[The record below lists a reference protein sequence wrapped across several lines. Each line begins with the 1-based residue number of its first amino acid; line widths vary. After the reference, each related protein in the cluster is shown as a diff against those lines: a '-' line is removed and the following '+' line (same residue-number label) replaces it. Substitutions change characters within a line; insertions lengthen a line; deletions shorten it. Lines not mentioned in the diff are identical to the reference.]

1 MIEKQLVVAMMCL
14 AALNFPAAADDWPT
28 YQHDTYRSGTAT
40 DSFQPPLNEIWRH
53 RSIQPP
59 QPAWP
64 DPAVHDFAVKR
75 GRIHRPRATYD
86 RAFHTSIAG
95 GLVFFGSSADDRIV
109 ALDAATGTER
119 WSFTTGGPVRLA
131 PALSDGRVY
140 AGSDDGC
147 VYCLNAADGSP
158 IWKYS
163 PAPDAR
169 WIPGNG
175 RIVSACPIR
184 TGVAVK
190 DGLVYFGAGLFPEE
204 GVYLCAL
211 DAATGREIWKISP
224 DPVEF
229 IRRFSSEKAD
239 RNYALS
245 PQGYLLASDRKLY
258 IPTGRTSP
266 VAVNLATGDIEGML
280 ECPGGEGGTYA
291 LLTQDTIVSGPGTRL
306 SAFDAA
312 TQEPVATFPG
322 RCILV
327 QGETSYLLSDDSIA
341 ALDRAKYREN
351 VARQNDLRKQRR
363 TLRDAI
369 KSMAETDR
377 PAATQQLAGVE
388 KTINELRGTEYAWRK
403 PCPESYAMILA
414 GGLLIVGSQNQVR
427 AVRSSDGETVWS
439 SPVDGKAYGLAA
451 ANGRL
456 FVSTDTGS
464 IHCFA
469 AGPAP
474 VSAPPAPPAVS
485 AASADVRSAAS
496 FIINTAGGRQ
506 GYCLDLG
513 CQTGALGLEIA
524 RNSGLKV
531 VAVDDETAIAGIRAE
546 LAGTGLYGANFAAIP
561 APLEKLPFTD
571 YIADAI
577 VSERALPNGCPPFPP
592 QEAARLLRP
601 YTGVLFLKY
610 TPETTAIVKN
620 WAGQVSGCGMIIDDG
635 SWLVLRRGPLP
646 GAGEWTHQYAD
657 PGNSG
662 CSGDAIVSAPARLQW
677 FGLPGPRPMV
687 DRHHRAMPPLV
698 KNGRMFIPGD
708 NCIIATDAYNG
719 SPLWELETPDNR
731 RLANPRDSGHMA
743 ADDDLLYVAVHDEC
757 WVLDAATGERVATYQ
772 APQLAAD
779 GKRNWGYI
787 AVVGDFL
794 LGSGQRPDASYT
806 TMSTLGDFEIQ
817 WGDFK
822 RLITSDYLFCMDRRS
837 GNLLWS
843 RGGGL
848 FIHSAIAA
856 GAGRLYFIES
866 HSRTAGRDRNGR
878 SNLDVL
884 WDNSPSMLAVD
895 LATGKPEWEIPVDFS
910 LCRHIVYISYA
921 NDTLLVTGSGNREEC
936 AWYYLYAFDAPTGR
950 PLWQANHPNNK
961 GGIGGDHGEQIHHPV
976 IVGGIVYAEPV
987 AYALRTGVRVDPS
1000 GAAAEWV
1007 LEKREGC
1014 GAVSASAHCLFYRDG
1029 HPCAHNLKPEGPRT
1043 KLNHITRPGCWI
1055 NIIPAGGLILIPEAS
1070 SGCSC
1075 PYPLQTSLAYLP
1087 LN

>member
-1 MIEKQLVVAMMCL
+1 MIEKQLVAGLVCVVAL
-14 AALNFPAAADDWPT
+14 IFPAVAEDWPT
-28 YQHDTYRSGTAT
+28 YGHDTYRSGTT
-40 DSFQPPLNEIWRH
+40 DEPIQPPLIEIWRYQ
-53 RSIQPP
+53 SLQPP

-64 DPAVHDFAVKR
+64 DPAVHDFAVKG
-75 GRIHRPRATYD
+75 GRIHRPRAIYD
-86 RAFHTSIAG
+86 RAFHTSISG

-109 ALDAATGTER
+109 ALDAGTGVER

-131 PALSDGRVY
+131 PAVVKGRVY

-147 VYCLNAADGSP
+147 VYCLNAADGAP

-175 RIVSACPIR
+175 RIISACPIR
-184 TGVAVK
+184 TGVAWK
-190 DGLVYFGAGLFPEE
+190 DGVVYFGAGLFPEE

-211 DAATGREIWKISP
+211 DARSGREIWKVSP
-224 DPVEF
+224 DPMDF

-239 RNYALS
+239 RRFALS

-266 VAVNLATGDIEGML
+266 VAVNLATGEIEGML

-291 LLTQDTIVSGPGTRL
+291 LLTRDTIVSGPGTRL
-306 SAFDAA
+306 SAFDAV

-327 QGETSYLLSDDSIA
+327 QGETSYLLSDEWIA

-363 TLRDAI
+363 RLRDAI
-369 KSMAETDR
+369 KTMAETER
-377 PAATQQLAGVE
+377 AAATQELAGVE
-388 KTINELRGTEYAWRK
+388 KALKELRGSEYTWQK

-414 GGLLIVGSQNQVR
+414 GGLLIVGSENEVR
-427 AVRSSDGETVWS
+427 ALRSSDGETVWS
-439 SPVDGKAYGLAA
+439 SSVDGKAYGLAA
-451 ANGRL
+451 ANGKL
-456 FVSTDTGS
+456 LVSTDTGV

-474 VSAPPAPPAVS
+474 GSVPSTLPAYPKAIAEVT
-485 AASADVRSAAS
+485 AAAS
-496 FIINTAGGRQ
+496 FVIKTAGGRQ

-513 CQTGALGLEIA
+513 CQTGALALEIA
-524 RNSGLKV
+524 RNSGLRV
-531 VAVDDETAIAGIRAE
+531 VAVDDEQAVSRMRAE
-546 LAGTGLYGANFAAIP
+546 LAGTGLYGTKVAAM
-561 APLEKLPFTD
+561 ASALDRLRFTN
-571 YIADAI
+571 YIADVI
-577 VSERALPNGCPPFPP
+577 VSERTLPNGCPPFAPE
-592 QEAARLLRP
+592 EAGRLLRP
-601 YTGVLFLKY
+601 YTGVLFVKY
-610 TPETTAIVKN
+610 TPETAAVVKD
-620 WAGQVSGCGMIIDDG
+620 WAGNVAGCDIAVDDG
-635 SWLVLRRGPLP
+635 SWLVLWRGPLP

-662 CSGDAIVSAPARLQW
+662 CSGDTIISAPARLQW

-698 KNGRMFIPGD
+698 KNGRMFVPGD
-708 NCIIATDAYNG
+708 NCIIAADAYNG
-719 SPLWELETPDNR
+719 TPLWELETPDNR

-743 ADDDLLYVAVHDEC
+743 AADDLLYVAVHDEC

-772 APQLAAD
+772 APQLAGD

-794 LGSGQRPDASYT
+794 LGSGQKPDASYT

-822 RLITSDYLFCMDRRS
+822 RLVTSDYLFCMDRRT
-837 GNLLWS
+837 GKVLWT

-848 FIHSAIAA
+848 FIHPAIAA

-866 HSRTAGRDRNGR
+866 HSRTATRDRNGR
-878 SNLDVL
+878 SNLEVL
-884 WDNSPSMLAVD
+884 WDNSPIMLALD
-895 LATGKPEWEIPVDFS
+895 LATGKPAWEIPVDFS
-910 LCRHIVYISYA
+910 PCQHIIYLSYA
-921 NDTLLVTGSGNREEC
+921 NDTLVVTGSGNREDR
-936 AWYYLYAFDAPTGR
+936 AWYYLYGFDAATGT

-961 GGIGGDHGEQIHHPV
+961 GGIGGDHGEQVHHPV
-976 IVGGIVYAEPV
+976 IVGEVVYAEPV
-987 AYALRTGVRVDPS
+987 AYALRTGVRVNLS
-1000 GAAAEWV
+1000 GASSEW
-1007 LEKREGC
+1007 EMERREGC
-1014 GAVSASAHCLFYRDG
+1014 GTVSASARCLLYRDG
-1029 HPCAHNLKPEGPRT
+1029 HPCVQNIQPAGPRT

-1055 NIIPAGGLILIPEAS
+1055 NVIPAGGLILIPEAS

-1075 PYPLQTSLAYLP
+1075 PYPLQTSLAYVP
-1087 LN
+1087 E